1 LLNKHVLL
9 VNIHGLYSD
18 RHTDVELSS
27 GDDDASKID
36 ALATELGASASDEAD
51 GEGISLA
58 EPIVPGLISSNT
70 PAQANPFVADRVILG
85 APSTGG

>member
-1 LLNKHVLL
+1 
-9 VNIHGLYSD
+9 
-18 RHTDVELSS
+18 
-27 GDDDASKID
+27 
-36 ALATELGASASDEAD
+36 LAAELGASASDEAD